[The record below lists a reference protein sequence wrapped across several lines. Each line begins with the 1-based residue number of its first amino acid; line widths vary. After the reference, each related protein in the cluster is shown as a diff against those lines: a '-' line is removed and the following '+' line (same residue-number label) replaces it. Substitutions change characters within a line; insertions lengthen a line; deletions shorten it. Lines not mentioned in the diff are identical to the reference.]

1 MNHQGILVVVSGFSG
16 AGKGTLMKELLKRYD
31 NYALSISA
39 TTRAPREGE
48 TDGKEYFFVTKEQ
61 FEKMRDERKLVEYAQ
76 YVNNYY
82 GTPKEYVEQ
91 KMAEGKDVILEIEI
105 QGALKVKKRFPD
117 ALLLF
122 VTPPSA
128 EELRR
133 RLVGRGTET
142 LEVINARLAR
152 AAEEASGM
160 EAYDYLL
167 INDDLDRCV
176 EEMHQLIQLQAHPHI
191 CQRPHLDGL
200 PHGAQR
206 FPAGTKAARF
216 I

>member
-61 FEKMRDERKLVEYAQ
+61 FEKMRDERKLIEYAQ

-122 VTPPSA
+122 VTPPRA

-176 EEMHQLIQLQAHPHI
+176 EEMHQLIQLQH
-191 CQRPHLDGL
+191 RKTSYHLDFLSKMREDLYHLDDKGF
-200 PHGAQR
+200 A
-206 FPAGTKAARF
+206 KK
-216 I
+216 

>member
-61 FEKMRDERKLVEYAQ
+61 FEKMRDERKLIEYAQ

-142 LEVINARLAR
+142 LEVINARRAR

-176 EEMHQLIQLQAHPHI
+176 EEMHQLIQLQH
-191 CQRPHLDGL
+191 RKTSYHLDFLSKMREDLYHLDDKGF
-200 PHGAQR
+200 A
-206 FPAGTKAARF
+206 KK
-216 I
+216 

>member
-1 MNHQGILVVVSGFSG
+1 MKQQGILAVVSGFSG
-16 AGKGTLMKELLKRYD
+16 AGKGTLMKELLRRYD

-39 TTRAPREGE
+39 TTRQPREGE
-48 TDGKEYFFVTKEQ
+48 KDGEDYFFLSKDKFQQMIEEGQ
-61 FEKMRDERKLVEYAQ
+61 LIEYAQ
-76 YVNNYY
+76 YVNHYY
-82 GTPKEYVEQ
+82 GTPKSYVEQ

-105 QGALKVKKRFPD
+105 QGALKVKKRFPE
-117 ALLLF
+117 ALLVF

-142 LEVINARLAR
+142 IEVINARLRR

-167 INDDLDRCV
+167 INDEIDTCV
-176 EEMHQLIQLQAHPHI
+176 QQMHRLIQLQH
-191 CQRPHLDGL
+191 RKTGYHLDFL
-200 PHGAQR
+200 SRMREELYHLDER
-206 FPAGTKAARF
+206 KDERK
-216 I
+216 

>member
-48 TDGKEYFFVTKEQ
+48 TDGKDYFFVTKEQ
-61 FEKMRDERKLVEYAQ
+61 FEKMRDERKLIEYAQ

-176 EEMHQLIQLQAHPHI
+176 EEMHQLIQLQH
-191 CQRPHLDGL
+191 RKTSYHLDFLSKMREDLYHLDDKGF
-200 PHGAQR
+200 A
-206 FPAGTKAARF
+206 KK
-216 I
+216 

>member
-39 TTRAPREGE
+39 TTRTPREGE

-61 FEKMRDERKLVEYAQ
+61 IEKMRDERKLIEYAQ

-176 EEMHQLIQLQAHPHI
+176 EEMHQLIQLQH
-191 CQRPHLDGL
+191 RKTSYHLDFLSKMREDLYHLDDKGF
-200 PHGAQR
+200 A
-206 FPAGTKAARF
+206 KK
-216 I
+216 

>member
-61 FEKMRDERKLVEYAQ
+61 FEKMRDERKLIEYAQ

-133 RLVGRGTET
+133 LLVGRGTET

-176 EEMHQLIQLQAHPHI
+176 EEMHQLIQLQH
-191 CQRPHLDGL
+191 RKTSYHLDFLSKMREDLYHLDDKGF
-200 PHGAQR
+200 A
-206 FPAGTKAARF
+206 KK
-216 I
+216 

>member
-1 MNHQGILVVVSGFSG
+1 MDQQGILAVVSGFSG

-39 TTRAPREGE
+39 TTRSPREGE
-48 TDGKEYFFVTKEQ
+48 ADGREYFFISQ
-61 FEKMRDERKLVEYAQ
+61 ERFQQMIEEDRLIEYAQ
-76 YVNNYY
+76 YVNHYY
-82 GTPKEYVEQ
+82 GTPKDYVMQ
-91 KMAEGKDVILEIEI
+91 QMAQGKDVILEIEI

-128 EELRR
+128 EELCR

-142 LEVINARLAR
+142 IEVINARLLR

-167 INDDLDRCV
+167 INDEIDRCV
-176 EEMHQLIQLQAHPHI
+176 EEMHNLIQLQHRRTAF
-191 CQRPHLDGL
+191 HLDFL
-200 PHGAQR
+200 NQMREELRHLDVR
-206 FPAGTKAARF
+206 GTAL
-216 I
+216 